1 MEEQCDVY
9 WMEHG
14 LGTRAGIRNPAPL
27 VLCPWAVLNLPVSN
41 ELLGELN
48 ELMSVKHLAWC
59 LAQSKH
65 SGSLRRKEPYQ
76 LLKPCVYHFTYIFLI
91 NSRGITCYS
100 PYFYR

>member
-41 ELLGELN
+41 ELLED
-48 ELMSVKHLAWC
+48 
-59 LAQSKH
+59 
-65 SGSLRRKEPYQ
+65 
-76 LLKPCVYHFTYIFLI
+76 
-91 NSRGITCYS
+91 
-100 PYFYR
+100 